1 MIYSDVILTMI
12 VSGMLD
18 PRLLGKIKIP
28 DRRFSFSGRGAA
40 AAELLQNIFAYKYID
55 KGNIQFIY
63 QFNQG
68 GIQMVTISKFS
79 LENTR
84 YQNLLSRKSGIPEAV
99 EITVKDVLKNVKEK
113 GDEALKEYMQKFDG
127 VDIDEI
133 GLMVSDA
140 EFEAAKERVSD
151 EFKNAVKLACDNLFR
166 FHRRQLPSGFVEKFE
181 NGAVLERKYTPLN
194 SVAVTVPGDMAPLIS
209 TLCMN
214 LVPAVV
220 AGVPNIYILTKP
232 RKDGT
237 IDDRLL
243 YVADYLGVRNYYKIS
258 GSQGLAAVA
267 YGTEKVKKVD
277 AITGPG
283 NNYTQMAKKLLF
295 GEVKIDSIA
304 GPSEIAIIA
313 DEKADPTFIAAD
325 MMSQAEHGT
334 GFEASTAFVLSETQA
349 EKIKAEINRLTSEND
364 LVKATEKTFTN
375 YGDIF
380 VVDSINE
387 AVEAVN
393 GIAPEHAELLLED
406 YEEVLSKITNA
417 GAVFVGEYST
427 EPVGDYFCGTNHI
440 LPTCGTARFSSGMS
454 VNEFVRGYSVIKYPE
469 NALKENA
476 DYIIELAEAEGMRA
490 HALAVK
496 VRK

>member
-1 MIYSDVILTMI
+1 
-12 VSGMLD
+12 
-18 PRLLGKIKIP
+18 
-28 DRRFSFSGRGAA
+28 
-40 AAELLQNIFAYKYID
+40 
-55 KGNIQFIY
+55 
-63 QFNQG
+63 
-68 GIQMVTISKFS
+68 MVKISKFDY
-79 LENTR
+79 ENPR
-84 YQNLLSRKSGIPEAV
+84 YQNLLSRRSSIPENV
-99 EITVKDVLKNVKEK
+99 EITVKEVLKNVKEN
-113 GDEALKEYMQKFDG
+113 GDAALRDYMQRFDG
-127 VDIDEI
+127 VDINEI

-140 EFEAAKERVSD
+140 EFEVAKERVPE
-151 EFKNAVKLACDNLFR
+151 EFKEAVKLACDNLFR
-166 FHRRQLPSGFVEKFE
+166 FHKRQVPTGFTEKYE

-267 YGTEKVKKVD
+267 FGTETVKKVD

-304 GPSEIAIIA
+304 GPSEIAILA
-313 DEKADPTFIAAD
+313 DEKANSTFIAAD

-334 GFEASTAFVLSETQA
+334 GFEASTAFVLSEAQA
-349 EKIKAEINRLTSEND
+349 EEIKAEIDRLTKENN
-364 LVKATEKTFTN
+364 LVGATEKTFTN

-380 VVDSINE
+380 VVDSIDE

-393 GIAPEHAELLLED
+393 KIAPEHVEVLLED
-406 YEEVLSKITNA
+406 YEQVLPQITNA

-454 VNEFVRGYSVIKYPE
+454 VNEFMRGYSVIKYPE
-469 NALKENA
+469 NALKDNA